1 MKILMFAIPVFMVTI
16 LVEAAIAWRM
26 GRRGVYDVPDAI
38 TSLHHGVLS
47 QAIGGFAK
55 LIDVALYVAVYE
67 AFHLAEWSRDSFLAW
82 VAALL
87 LYDFSHYWYH
97 RFSHEI
103 PVLWGSHVVHHSSE
117 YFNLS
122 TALRQ
127 PATAALF
134 TWIFHL
140 PMAVLGVPPVM
151 YLIVGLVDLLYQY
164 WVHTELI
171 GRLGVLDRIL
181 VTPSNHRVHHGQN
194 DYCIDRNYG
203 GIFVLWDRMFG
214 TFVDERDGEKIAYGV
229 RKPLRSLNP
238 LWSNLQVYADLI
250 RQTRAARGLAG
261 KLAVW
266 FGRMQA
272 PEPMDLSV
280 VRRYDPE
287 TPRAVAAYGAV
298 QYTLTMVMLLHFLS
312 GFEAFPVQVSVTY
325 SIVILVSCLTIGGV
339 MEGSR
344 IAFAAETVRLGAL
357 ALASMALPDWFG
369 LPLPTAA
376 RAVATA
382 GALAAGIW
390 LLALRRERRSAP
402 AAA

>member
-67 AFHLAEWSRDSFLAW
+67 AFHLVEWSRDSFLPW

-140 PMAVLGVPPVM
+140 PMAVLGVPPMM

-250 RQTRAARGLAG
+250 RQTCAARGLVG

-272 PEPMDLSV
+272 PEPMDPSV

-287 TPRAVAAYGAV
+287 TPRPVAAYGAV
-298 QYTLTMVMLLHFLS
+298 QYTLTMAMLLHFLS

-325 SIVILVSCLTIGGV
+325 SIVILVSCVTIGGV

>member
-1 MKILMFAIPVFMVTI
+1 
-16 LVEAAIAWRM
+16 
-26 GRRGVYDVPDAI
+26 
-38 TSLHHGVLS
+38 
-47 QAIGGFAK
+47 
-55 LIDVALYVAVYE
+55 
-67 AFHLAEWSRDSFLAW
+67 
-82 VAALL
+82 LL

-103 PVLWGSHVVHHSSE
+103 PLLWGSHVVHHSSE

-140 PMAVLGVPPVM
+140 PMAVLGVPPMM

-214 TFVDERDGEKIAYGV
+214 TFVDERESEKIAYGI

-272 PEPMDLSV
+272 PEPMDPSV

-298 QYTLTMVMLLHFLS
+298 QYTLTMAMLLHFLS
-312 GFEAFPVQVSVTY
+312 GFEVFPVQVSVTY
-325 SIVILVSCLTIGGV
+325 SIVILVSCVTIGGV

>member
-1 MKILMFAIPVFMVTI
+1 MLMFAIPVFMVTI

-55 LIDVALYVAVYE
+55 LIDVALYVAVYQ
-67 AFHLAEWSRDSFLAW
+67 AFHLVEWSRDSVLVW
-82 VAALL
+82 IAALL

-140 PMAVLGVPPVM
+140 PMALLGVPPVM

-164 WVHTELI
+164 WVHTELV

-229 RKPLRSLNP
+229 RKQLRSLNP

-272 PEPMDLSV
+272 PEPMDPSV
-280 VRRYDPE
+280 VHRYDPE

-298 QYTLTMVMLLHFLS
+298 QYTLTMAMLLHFLS

-325 SIVILVSCLTIGGV
+325 SIVILVSCVTIGGV

>member
-1 MKILMFAIPVFMVTI
+1 MKMLMFAIPVFMVTI

-55 LIDVALYVAVYE
+55 LIDVALYVAVYQ
-67 AFHLAEWSRDSFLAW
+67 AFHLVEWSRDSVLVW
-82 VAALL
+82 IAALL

-140 PMAVLGVPPVM
+140 PMALLGVPPVM

-164 WVHTELI
+164 WVHTELV

-229 RKPLRSLNP
+229 RKQLRSLNP

-272 PEPMDLSV
+272 PEPMDPSV
-280 VRRYDPE
+280 VHRYDPE

-298 QYTLTMVMLLHFLS
+298 QYTLTMAMLLHFLS

-325 SIVILVSCLTIGGV
+325 SIVILVSCVTIGGV

-344 IAFAAETVRLGAL
+344 IAFAAETLRLGAL
-357 ALASMALPDWFG
+357 VLAVMALPDWFG

>member
-55 LIDVALYVAVYE
+55 LLDVAIYVAVYE
-67 AFHLAEWSRDSFLAW
+67 AFHLFEWSRASVLAW

-140 PMAVLGVPPVM
+140 PMAVLGVPPIM

-164 WVHTELI
+164 WVHTELV

-214 TFVDERDGEKIAYGV
+214 TFVDERDGEKIAYGI

-272 PEPMDLSV
+272 PEPMDPSV

-287 TPRAVAAYGAV
+287 TPRSVAAYGTV

-325 SIVILVSCLTIGGV
+325 AIVILVSCVTIGGV

-357 ALASMALPDWFG
+357 ALAAMALPDWFG

-376 RAVATA
+376 RAVATV

>member
-1 MKILMFAIPVFMVTI
+1 VKVILFAIPLFMATI
-16 LVEAAIAWRM
+16 LIEAAIAWRM
-26 GRRGVYDVPDAI
+26 GRRDVYDLPDAI

-47 QAIGGFAK
+47 QVIGGFAK
-55 LIDVALYVAVYE
+55 IIHIALYIAVYQW
-67 AFHLAEWSRDSFLAW
+67 FHLTEWRSDSILAW

-127 PATAALF
+127 PATATLI

-164 WVHTELI
+164 WVHTELV

-203 GIFVLWDRMFG
+203 GIFVIWDRMFG
-214 TFVDERDGEKIAYGV
+214 TFVDEREGEKISYGI

-238 LWSNLQVYADLI
+238 VWGNLQVYADLV
-250 RQTRAARGLAG
+250 RQSRAASGLAA

-266 FGRMQA
+266 FGKLQG
-272 PEPMDLSV
+272 PEQIDASTI
-280 VRRYDPE
+280 RRYDPH
-287 TPRAVAAYGAV
+287 TPRPVAAYGVV
-298 QYTLTMVMLLHFLS
+298 QYTVTMLMLVHFLAV
-312 GFEAFPVQVSVTY
+312 FEASPPAASAAY
-325 SIVILVSCLTIGGV
+325 AAVILFSCVTIGGV

-344 IAFAAETVRLGAL
+344 TAFVAEAVRLAAIALAFAG
-357 ALASMALPDWFG
+357 LPDWFA
-369 LPLPTAA
+369 LPLPTAI
-376 RAVATA
+376 RIGAVVSIA
-382 GALAAGIW
+382 AAGVW
-390 LLALRRERRSAP
+390 LFALRRERGGAP
-402 AAA
+402 ATA

>member
-1 MKILMFAIPVFMVTI
+1 MLTI

-55 LIDVALYVAVYE
+55 LVDVAIYVAVYE
-67 AFHLAEWSRDSFLAW
+67 AFHLFEWSRASVLAW
-82 VAALL
+82 VAALV
-87 LYDFSHYWYH
+87 LYDFYNYWYH

-103 PVLWGSHVVHHSSE
+103 SLLWGSHVVHHSSE

-140 PMAVLGVPPVM
+140 PMAVLGVPPIM

-164 WVHTELI
+164 WVHTELV

-214 TFVDERDGEKIAYGV
+214 TFVDERDGEKIAYGFC
-229 RKPLRSLNP
+229 KPLRSLNP
-238 LWSNLQVYADLI
+238 LWSNFQVYADLI
-250 RQTRAARGLAG
+250 RQTRAARGLAA
-261 KLAVW
+261 KLAVCSEGCSAGTDGSV
-266 FGRMQA
+266 GRA
-272 PEPMDLSV
+272 SLRPRDAALG
-280 VRRYDPE
+280 RRLRHGPVYAHDGDASAFPF
-287 TPRAVAAYGAV
+287 R
-298 QYTLTMVMLLHFLS
+298 LRSLS
-312 GFEAFPVQVSVTY
+312 GAGLRHLRHCHLGFMRDHRRRHGRKSD
-325 SIVILVSCLTIGGV
+325 
-339 MEGSR
+339 
-344 IAFAAETVRLGAL
+344 RLRRRNGATGAL
-357 ALASMALPDWFG
+357 ALASMTLPDWFG

>member
-1 MKILMFAIPVFMVTI
+1 MLMFAIPVFMVTI

-55 LIDVALYVAVYE
+55 LIDVALYVAVYQ
-67 AFHLAEWSRDSFLAW
+67 AFHLVEWSRDSVLVW
-82 VAALL
+82 IAALL

-140 PMAVLGVPPVM
+140 PMALLGVPPVM

-164 WVHTELI
+164 WVHTELV

-229 RKPLRSLNP
+229 RKQLRSLNP

-272 PEPMDLSV
+272 PEPMDPSV
-280 VRRYDPE
+280 VHRYDPE

-298 QYTLTMVMLLHFLS
+298 QYTLTMAMLLHFLS

-325 SIVILVSCLTIGGV
+325 SIVILVSCVTIGGV

-344 IAFAAETVRLGAL
+344 IAFAAETLRLGAL
-357 ALASMALPDWFG
+357 VLAVMALPDWFG